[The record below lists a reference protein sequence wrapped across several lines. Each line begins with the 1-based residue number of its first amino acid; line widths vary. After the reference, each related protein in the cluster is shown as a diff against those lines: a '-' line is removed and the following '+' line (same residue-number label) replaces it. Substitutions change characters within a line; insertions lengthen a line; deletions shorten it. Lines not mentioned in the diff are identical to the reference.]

1 MCRHAIRQRG
11 GIETACSDFQPD
23 FFNNVAAVAIVMIFA
38 KVVAHRTQ
46 DKRGGFRSARHV
58 IVVLTAAVAT
68 GIALWAT
75 AVCNDSS
82 RWHWWAG
89 GLLFVA
95 VLVFVYEII
104 DDDVWHPSK
113 RNGNSRSQYG

>member
-1 MCRHAIRQRG
+1 M
-11 GIETACSDFQPD
+11 EMACSDFQPD
-23 FFNNVAAVAIVMIFA
+23 FFNSVAAVAIVLIFA

-46 DKRGGFRSARHV
+46 DKRGGPRSARHV
-58 IVVLTAAVAT
+58 IVVLTVTVAT

-75 AVCNDSS
+75 AVCKDSS
-82 RWHWWAG
+82 PWHWWAG
-89 GLLFVA
+89 GLLVVA

-113 RNGNSRSQYG
+113 RNGNGRSQNKTATS